1 MSQEYEKD
9 RTVQYKKRKATL
21 PKITSPDMRDICEIR
36 DECPDGTST
45 VVMEDCVNNNLD
57 ETHREIY
64 KYDK

>member
-1 MSQEYEKD
+1 
-9 RTVQYKKRKATL
+9 
-21 PKITSPDMRDICEIR
+21 MRDICEIR